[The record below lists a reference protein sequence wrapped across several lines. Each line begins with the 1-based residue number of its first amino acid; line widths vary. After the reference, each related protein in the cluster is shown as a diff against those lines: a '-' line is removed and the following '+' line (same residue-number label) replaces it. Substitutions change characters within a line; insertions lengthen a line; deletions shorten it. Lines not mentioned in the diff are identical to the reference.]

1 MSSWIQRHAGSQQTQ
16 LAATAVISGAAV
28 AGAILGYQALRRKE
42 AVSELKASIPNID
55 EEHHAERLTKFGTA
69 AALSKEDERSAA
81 LARRAQLGDYDDD
94 LILEQL
100 ARNRVFLTDE
110 GLAKLRESFIIVVG
124 CGGVGS
130 HAAASLV
137 RSGVAKIR
145 LIDFDQVTLSSLNR
159 HALAT
164 LADVGTPKVHCIR
177 KRMEQ
182 ITPWTKFDCR
192 NQLFGGSVAEE
203 LLAPWS
209 FDDADKG
216 RKPDYVLDC
225 IDNITSKVELLHYCH
240 SHSIPVI
247 SSMGAGC
254 KSDPTRVT
262 VGDISVST
270 DDRLSRATRR
280 RLKPLGVS
288 TGIPVVFSTE
298 RPGPGKATLLPLA
311 EEEFSKGEVGELS
324 VLPDFRARILPV
336 LGTMPAVFGYTVA
349 NHVICDIAGYPRDYN
364 VSGKGREKMYDSIL
378 TAVQGY
384 TERLARH
391 DAGEQIIGLRIPVSK
406 DDVGFIVDEIYRGK
420 SAISGLTSRL
430 TIVPWE
436 RPAGGFVVDPVYEG
450 EGQKCLPLR
459 LKDLVCMT
467 KEEAAVHER
476 EVLLGSKKP
485 EEFYD
490 SKVVE
495 KVKQRS
501 KEVELYE
508 NDAS

>member
-1 MSSWIQRHAGSQQTQ
+1 
-16 LAATAVISGAAV
+16 
-28 AGAILGYQALRRKE
+28 
-42 AVSELKASIPNID
+42 
-55 EEHHAERLTKFGTA
+55 
-69 AALSKEDERSAA
+69 
-81 LARRAQLGDYDDD
+81 
-94 LILEQL
+94 
-100 ARNRVFLTDE
+100 
-110 GLAKLRESFIIVVG
+110 
-124 CGGVGS
+124 
-130 HAAASLV
+130 
-137 RSGVAKIR
+137 
-145 LIDFDQVTLSSLNR
+145 
-159 HALAT
+159 
-164 LADVGTPKVHCIR
+164 
-177 KRMEQ
+177 
-182 ITPWTKFDCR
+182 
-192 NQLFGGSVAEE
+192 
-203 LLAPWS
+203 
-209 FDDADKG
+209 
-216 RKPDYVLDC
+216 
-225 IDNITSKVELLHYCH
+225 
-240 SHSIPVI
+240 
-247 SSMGAGC
+247 MGAGC